1 MCVFTGLKLI
11 STKSEFFFYLQVHRV
26 KILILIDILIN
37 NSVVTM
43 DEERQVVVLTET
55 VLIGDKIL
63 ANLQITLILVDE
75 ISSPAR
81 TIRIIDP
88 EEEA

>member
-1 MCVFTGLKLI
+1 MCAFTGLKLI
-11 STKSEFFFYLQVHRV
+11 STKCEFFFYLQVHRV
-26 KILILIDILIN
+26 KILIDILIN
-37 NSVVTM
+37 TSVVTM

-75 ISSPAR
+75 TSSPAR
-81 TIRIIDP
+81 IIRIIDP

>member
-43 DEERQVVVLTET
+43 D
-55 VLIGDKIL
+55 
-63 ANLQITLILVDE
+63 
-75 ISSPAR
+75 
-81 TIRIIDP
+81 
-88 EEEA
+88 

>member
-1 MCVFTGLKLI
+1 
-11 STKSEFFFYLQVHRV
+11 
-26 KILILIDILIN
+26 
-37 NSVVTM
+37 M

-75 ISSPAR
+75 PSSPKR
-81 TIRIIDP
+81 TIRIIDT
-88 EEEA
+88 EEVA

>member
-37 NSVVTM
+37 NSVVIM
-43 DEERQVVVLTET
+43 DEERQVFVLTET
-55 VLIGDKIL
+55 VLIGEQIL
-63 ANLQITLILVDE
+63 ADLQITITFSDNN
-75 ISSPAR
+75 SSPER
-81 TIRIIDP
+81 TIRILDT
-88 EEEA
+88 EEGL

>member
-1 MCVFTGLKLI
+1 MYMCVFTGLKLI

-26 KILILIDILIN
+26 KILIDILIN